1 LKRGHDFEY
10 RSRGGR
16 KGSSWLLPDI
26 SWARFDWIVFG
37 LAAFLLGMGLMF
49 VKACFDA
56 NLDYGRMDLSTGS
69 PFRSHMKIV
78 VISTPVFLAGLY
90 MRPVWLRKQSYLI
103 YGVGIFLLLLVP
115 VIGIELNNAKR
126 WLSTP
131 IGFNLQ
137 PSELMKIALVLA
149 LAKALYRNRLQ
160 TLKSWILPSLIA
172 LVPMA
177 MIMKQPDLGTSL
189 TIVPVTL
196 GMFYLA
202 GARARII
209 IGLCLAAGALGFFS
223 WQAGLV
229 KDYQLRRIDT
239 WARAF
244 DPDVLIGERNAAA
257 FHTYHARTAIG
268 NGGMDG
274 SGLGQGIANTAGHL
288 PAKESDSIWSV
299 VAEELGLVN
308 SSAVLL
314 AYALFAML
322 LLRGAG
328 ELRDRFS
335 RLVVGGVG
343 LYFGAHFFIHIGVN
357 TGLLPMTG
365 LTLPLF
371 STGGSS
377 MIASFGA
384 LGVALGLSARRVAAL
399 DADAFR

>member
-1 LKRGHDFEY
+1 MKRGHDFEY
-10 RSRGGR
+10 RKRGGNR
-16 KGSSWLLPDI
+16 RRSFLLPDL
-26 SWARFDWIVFG
+26 SLARFDWVVFALG
-37 LAAFLLGMGLMF
+37 LFLLGTGLMF
-49 VKACFDA
+49 VHACFEA
-56 NLDYGRMDLSTGS
+56 NVEYKRLDLTVGD
-69 PFRSHMKIV
+69 PFSSHLKIV
-78 VISTPVFLAGLY
+78 MISTPVFLAGLY
-90 MRPVWLRKQSYLI
+90 MRPAWLRGQSYLI
-103 YGVGIFLLLLVP
+103 YAAGIFLLALVP
-115 VIGIELNNAKR
+115 LVGIELNNAKR
-126 WLSTP
+126 WLDTP
-131 IGFNLQ
+131 FGFNLQ

-149 LAKALYRNRLQ
+149 LASALYRNRLQ
-160 TLKSWILPSLIA
+160 TLRSWILPSCIA
-172 LVPMA
+172 LLPMG

-202 GARARII
+202 GARMRVIM
-209 IGLCLAAGALGFFS
+209 GLCLLVAGLGFVS

-239 WARAF
+239 WSRAF
-244 DPDVLIGERNAAA
+244 DPDVLISERNAAG
-257 FHTYHARTAIG
+257 FHTYQARVTIG

-274 SGLGQGIANTAGHL
+274 SGIGKGVANRAGHL

-308 SSAVLL
+308 SSAVLI

-328 ELRDRFS
+328 ELRDRYS